1 LVDMAAV
8 VGEVK
13 LTLWSHLQELYSAFD
28 LYAAVGGGDFSHIQ
42 LNAYKQLLDDCAL
55 IESAADGLNAAAWDG
70 LFIAVNSVNADGDAY
85 NHKKG
90 LNRQEFLSTLVR
102 AAVMK
107 YCRSSASSS
116 RTFPEVSLAV
126 EHLLAVDMLP
136 RLRVANGELPIADT
150 FRATHCYL
158 ESTSDELSRHLPS
171 LRLVYSAVAEG
182 SGLIGDELK
191 SRTLIGYDEWQEML
205 DRLGWVDSQF
215 GERDCSL
222 CFILSRMRA
231 VRESHLNG
239 RAKVLQLSF
248 EDFLEALVRV
258 AVKKALPTD
267 EEVRQS
273 GLSDGGE
280 LILSLQIE
288 PALWSAFLA
297 SHDAP
302 LNQPAH
308 RAIAH
313 LLSLMMRQVGGR
325 SRGADD
331 LKLTAAEVS
340 AFVKGRKGG
349 KVSGAT
355 EETAAKAKTRR

>member
-1 LVDMAAV
+1 
-8 VGEVK
+8 
-13 LTLWSHLQELYSAFD
+13 
-28 LYAAVGGGDFSHIQ
+28 
-42 LNAYKQLLDDCAL
+42 
-55 IESAADGLNAAAWDG
+55 
-70 LFIAVNSVNADGDAY
+70 
-85 NHKKG
+85 
-90 LNRQEFLSTLVR
+90 
-102 AAVMK
+102 
-107 YCRSSASSS
+107 
-116 RTFPEVSLAV
+116 VSLAV

-136 RLRVANGELPIADT
+136 RLRAANGELPIADA

-171 LRLVYSAVAEG
+171 LRLLYSAVAEG
-182 SGLIGDELK
+182 GGLIGDELK

-205 DRLGWVDSQF
+205 DRLGWIDSQF

-222 CFILSRMRA
+222 CFILSRMRT
-231 VRESHLNG
+231 VRESALNG

-258 AVKKALPTD
+258 AVRKALPTD

-302 LNQPAH
+302 LNQTPPQPAH

-313 LLSLMMRQVGGR
+313 LLSLMMRQVGR
-325 SRGADD
+325 RPRGSDD
-331 LKLTAAEVS
+331 LKLTAGEVS
-340 AFVKGRKGG
+340 AFVKGRGG
-349 KVSGAT
+349 GNVSGAT
-355 EETAAKAKTRR
+355 